1 MLKQLTAETLDHR
14 RAKNVD
20 MLFSLFG
27 KELEIELILEYMT
40 VKLVILWNVNFAVF
54 LVGRS
59 KVKVVQNKKKNHNK
73 KKQMMFVFCIHI

>member
-1 MLKQLTAETLDHR
+1 
-14 RAKNVD
+14 

-40 VKLVILWNVNFAVF
+40 VKLVILWNVNFGVF

-59 KVKVVQNKKKNHNK
+59 KVKVVQNKKKIIIKKNK
-73 KKQMMFVFCIHI
+73 